1 MKTVR
6 VEASR
11 SYDVIIE
18 NGGINS
24 CGDYIGGVFKGKRLM
39 VVSDDIVFPIYGE
52 RVIKSL
58 EASGF
63 TVESFVIP
71 NGEGSKSLSRY
82 ESLLDSM
89 LMFRMTRS
97 DGLVALGGGVV
108 GDLTGFAAA
117 TYQRGIEF
125 FQLPTTL
132 LAMVDSSVGGKTAV
146 NLTHG
151 KNQVGAFWQ
160 PSCVVCDPSAL
171 DTLPQ
176 EQLLCGCAEVIKY
189 AVLGDVRLFC
199 LLEDCMRN
207 SSLSKSLED
216 IITTC
221 VNIKRDIVHR
231 DEFDRGGRM
240 VLNLGHTIG
249 HAVEALSGFR
259 QLHGQAVAIG
269 LVMISRAA
277 MKRGL
282 LPESDFYRI
291 LGLVKGFGLPYS
303 TEYSKEELFLASLSD
318 KKAAGDSIT
327 VVVPVA
333 IGRTRLLRLPCS
345 ELIDWI
351 EP

>member
-108 GDLTGFAAA
+108 GDLTGCTPPEAHCFWMKPAPSIPCPPRPTGWSTA
-117 TYQRGIEF
+117 TTWR
-125 FQLPTTL
+125 
-132 LAMVDSSVGGKTAV
+132 TA
-146 NLTHG
+146 
-151 KNQVGAFWQ
+151 
-160 PSCVVCDPSAL
+160 
-171 DTLPQ
+171 
-176 EQLLCGCAEVIKY
+176 
-189 AVLGDVRLFC
+189 
-199 LLEDCMRN
+199 
-207 SSLSKSLED
+207 
-216 IITTC
+216 
-221 VNIKRDIVHR
+221 
-231 DEFDRGGRM
+231 
-240 VLNLGHTIG
+240 
-249 HAVEALSGFR
+249 
-259 QLHGQAVAIG
+259 
-269 LVMISRAA
+269 
-277 MKRGL
+277 
-282 LPESDFYRI
+282 
-291 LGLVKGFGLPYS
+291 
-303 TEYSKEELFLASLSD
+303 
-318 KKAAGDSIT
+318 
-327 VVVPVA
+327 
-333 IGRTRLLRLPCS
+333 PCS
-345 ELIDWI
+345 VR
-351 EP
+351 